1 MTGKPPLPES
11 FKSRIQNLYGEEG
24 SRWLI
29 NLPVLRKSL
38 IERWSLELSDP
49 VDQLSYNYLENAHHP
64 DHGPVVLKIGFPN
77 PELLTEIKALTLYRQ
92 AEGGVKLLDWDQD
105 LGALLLERI
114 LPGHSLTALDDDQ
127 QATRI
132 AAKAMINL
140 RQPPPDEN
148 DFPTINEWC
157 QGFSR
162 YQQSFGNS
170 GGPLPRTL
178 FAHAQGLVKELLET
192 PEQQY
197 LLHGDLHHSNL
208 LFREDGCWI
217 VIDPKGVIGE
227 FACEV
232 GPYLFNP
239 IPDLIKQSGLLN
251 ILSSR
256 LDIMAEI
263 TGIARQR
270 LAAWSFCRA
279 VLASIWS
286 VEEGVTDLGYWVGI
300 AEVLNQQV
308 D

>member
-1 MTGKPPLPES
+1 
-11 FKSRIQNLYGEEG
+11 
-24 SRWLI
+24 
-29 NLPVLRKSL
+29 
-38 IERWSLELSDP
+38 
-49 VDQLSYNYLENAHHP
+49 
-64 DHGPVVLKIGFPN
+64 
-77 PELLTEIKALTLYRQ
+77 
-92 AEGGVKLLDWDQD
+92 
-105 LGALLLERI
+105 
-114 LPGHSLTALDDDQ
+114 
-127 QATRI
+127 
-132 AAKAMINL
+132 
-140 RQPPPDEN
+140 
-148 DFPTINEWC
+148 
-157 QGFSR
+157 
-162 YQQSFGNS
+162 
-170 GGPLPRTL
+170 
-178 FAHAQGLVKELLET
+178 
-192 PEQQY
+192 
-197 LLHGDLHHSNL
+197 
-208 LFREDGCWI
+208 
-217 VIDPKGVIGE
+217 VIGE